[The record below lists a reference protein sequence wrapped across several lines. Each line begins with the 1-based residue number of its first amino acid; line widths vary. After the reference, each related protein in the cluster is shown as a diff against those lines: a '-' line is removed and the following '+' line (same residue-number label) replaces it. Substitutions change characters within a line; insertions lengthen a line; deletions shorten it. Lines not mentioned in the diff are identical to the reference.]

1 MTLVRVS
8 GLLAL
13 RSLLLT
19 LLSVLDLFLTLGH
32 AHSDH
37 ARFGPTHRSIEH
49 AIRQV
54 DMIRPNQV
62 AHHQK
67 AGAVSVNH
75 SVATGP
81 GERETLSSGGRAKRQ
96 VALRNQ
102 DCGRRLPLR
111 LVMQHF
117 AIGSLLG
124 RVLYPYFSRS
134 SRPLRRTI
142 FL

>member
-49 AIRQV
+49 AIRHV

-75 SVATGP
+75 LCARALANEKRSAAAA
-81 GERETLSSGGRAKRQ
+81 ELS
-96 VALRNQ
+96 
-102 DCGRRLPLR
+102 DRLL
-111 LVMQHF
+111 
-117 AIGSLLG
+117 
-124 RVLYPYFSRS
+124 
-134 SRPLRRTI
+134 
-142 FL
+142 